1 MANNAINMCEK
12 DILQDMLSSQKQI
25 TSTYNTFAGE
35 CEHTNLRD
43 TFLGILADEHG
54 IQTELFNEMHNRG
67 WYQVQAADASQ
78 INAVKQKFVAGAAQ
92 G

>member
-1 MANNAINMCEK
+1 MANNAVNMCEK
-12 DILQDMLSSQKQI
+12 DILQDMLSSQRQI

-43 TFLGILADEHG
+43 TFLGILADEHS
-54 IQTELFNEMHNRG
+54 IQTEIFNEMHNRG

>member
-25 TSTYNTFAGE
+25 ESNYNLFAGE

-54 IQTELFNEMHNRG
+54 IQTELFDELHNRG
-67 WYQVQAADASQ
+67 WYAVQAADTAQ
-78 INAVKQKFVAGAAQ
+78 INAVRQKFASGTSMV
-92 G
+92 

>member
-25 TSTYNTFAGE
+25 TSNYNLFAGE

-54 IQTELFNEMHNRG
+54 IQTELFDEMQNRG
-67 WYQVQAADASQ
+67 WYQVQAADAAQ
-78 INAVKQKFVAGAAQ
+78 INAVKQKFIAGTAQ

>member
-67 WYQVQAADASQ
+67 WYEVQAADAAQ